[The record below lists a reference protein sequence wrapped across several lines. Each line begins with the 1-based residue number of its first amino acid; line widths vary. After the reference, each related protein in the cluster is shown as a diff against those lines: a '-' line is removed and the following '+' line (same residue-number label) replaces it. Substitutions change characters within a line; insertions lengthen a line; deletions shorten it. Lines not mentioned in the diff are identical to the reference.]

1 VTSGNLDFQSI
12 SMSTQSNFSYVG
24 SVRLFAQVNCVLVTN
39 TYGVLCDN
47 LRPKLANTSILSVIA
62 HNNKSPDLPR
72 RSREIQVT
80 YIQLGG

>member
-12 SMSTQSNFSYVG
+12 SISTRSSFSYVG
-24 SVRLFAQVNCVLVTN
+24 SARLFAQVNCVLVTN
-39 TYGVLCDN
+39 TYGALCDN
-47 LRPKLANTSILSVIA
+47 LHPKLANTSILSIMA